1 MSGLAATVTTSVL
14 FTDLV
19 SSTELAIQLGRE
31 ASDAVRLAHF
41 ALLREAIDGC
51 GGTEVKSLGD
61 GLMVVY
67 PSATAALAS
76 AVRIQQNLEVH
87 NRTATSPLAVRIG
100 ISHGETSTDE
110 GDYFGEPVIE
120 AARLCAHAA
129 GGQILV
135 TEIVSYLARRSE
147 HEFDPLEPVALKGL
161 PEPVP
166 TAALRWEPLRA
177 DPQQPL
183 PARLAGRPA
192 AGLVGR
198 DEEQARLEVNLKAI
212 SAGDGP
218 RAVLLSGEPG
228 IGKTTLA
235 SETAQ
240 LAHAGGATVLYGRCD
255 DELAVPYQPFVEAIG
270 ELFAN
275 APEATVDSVDQRQ
288 LAELARILPQIR
300 HQHPDLPATPSTDSE
315 ADQYRLFNAVGAVLT
330 HLAER
335 TPVVFVL
342 DDLHWAD
349 KPTVL
354 LLRHLVTTLPSS
366 PVLLLGTYRES
377 DLSGSHPMTA
387 GLAALRREASV
398 ERISVDGLDDIGVVA
413 LLEGLAGHDIGDE
426 GIDLAHAVRRETGGN
441 PFFTA
446 EVLRHLVE
454 TDALRQDADG
464 RWGMTV
470 DLASVGLP
478 ASVREVVAQR
488 VRRLGDEVGHVLTV
502 ASVIGREFD
511 LALLAPAAE
520 RSELAVLEA
529 LEMAT
534 ERAVVAEVDGYPDRF
549 TFTHALFQH
558 TLYEELSA
566 TRRARLHR
574 HIGELLEGVCGT
586 DPGDRIG
593 ELANHWVAAIR
604 PTELTKALGYVR
616 RAGEWALTSSAPDE
630 AARWFAQARELL
642 EAHGSEDPAD
652 LLDVLISLGE
662 AQRMAGEPTFRE
674 TLLAA
679 AAGAAEQ
686 GDVRRLV
693 AAVLAN
699 HRGMAS
705 SIGEVDHER
714 IDVLRQ
720 ALAAVGDDDSAASA
734 RLLANLATEVSFSDE
749 RGSVRPLAAQAEAMA
764 RRLGDDASLLR
775 VLNVTFLARCLPDAY
790 DHIQATSAEAL
801 VLAERIDDPVAG
813 AWAAINRVY
822 ALAMALDG
830 DGIDAALAAAAV
842 AADVVGQPYLHWH
855 VGYLSATHAL
865 RAGDVDRA
873 ELLATQAFELGT
885 ESGQPEAFAC
895 FGAGLASIR
904 RHQGRLDEILELAR
918 GIHRDSPGLVA
929 LQGVLAM
936 ILSEC
941 GANDEARA
949 LLDAAHALDFNRESY
964 DYVWLIGTTVWAD
977 VAARLQDVA
986 AAEVL
991 YDQLSP
997 YSDLGIASGSSYNG
1011 VVAAYLGRL
1020 AVLLGRDD
1028 VAFAHFEASDNAL
1041 RRASAPMW
1049 LAANQLEWACH
1060 LVDRHPDQRP
1070 QAAAL
1075 VGEALTLAERYGCA
1089 GLERRAAAL
1098 LQELG
1103 PAER

>member
-19 SSTELAIQLGRE
+19 SSTELAIQLGRVAADE
-31 ASDAVRLAHF
+31 VRLAHF
-41 ALLREAIDGC
+41 ALLREAIEDC

-120 AARLCAHAA
+120 AARLCAYAT

-147 HEFDPLEPVALKGL
+147 HEFDPLEAVALKGL

-166 TAALRWEPLRA
+166 AAALRWEPLRA

-198 DEEQARLEVNLKAI
+198 AQEQVRLEANLKSI
-212 SAGDGP
+212 VAGDGP

-255 DELAVPYQPFVEAIG
+255 DELAVPYLPFVEALG

-275 APEATVDSVDQRQ
+275 APEATVESVDRRQ
-288 LAELARILPQIR
+288 LAELARLVPQIR
-300 HQHPDLPATPSTDSE
+300 HQHPDLPTTPSTDSE

-330 HLAER
+330 HLAAR

-354 LLRHLVTTLPSS
+354 LLRHLVTTLP
-366 PVLLLGTYRES
+366 PTGVLLLGTFRDS
-377 DLSGSHPMTA
+377 DLSASHPMTA
-387 GLAALRREASV
+387 GLAALRREETV
-398 ERISVDGLDDIGVVA
+398 ERIAVDGLDDIGVVA
-413 LLEGLAGHDIGDE
+413 LLEGLAGHDIGEE
-426 GIDLAHAVRRETGGN
+426 GVGLAHAVRRETGGN

-454 TDALRQDADG
+454 TDALRQDVHG

-470 DLASVGLP
+470 DPASVGLP

-488 VRRLGDEVGHVLTV
+488 VRRLGDHVGHVLTV

-511 LALLAPAAE
+511 LALLVPAAE

-529 LEMAT
+529 LEVAT
-534 ERAVVAEVDGYPDRF
+534 ERAVVAEVDGCPDRF
-549 TFTHALFQH
+549 TFSHALFQH

-604 PTELTKALGYVR
+604 PTELTKAVDYVR
-616 RAGEWALTSSAPDE
+616 RAGEWALASSAPHE
-630 AARWFAQARELL
+630 AARWFTQARELL
-642 EAHGSEDPAD
+642 EAHGSEFPEE

-662 AQRMAGEPTFRE
+662 AQRMGGEPAFRQ
-674 TLLAA
+674 TLLDAA
-679 AAGAAEQ
+679 RSAAER
-686 GDVRRLV
+686 DDSRRLV
-693 AAVLAN
+693 AAALAN
-699 HRGMAS
+699 HRGMVS
-705 SIGEVDHER
+705 SIGDVDPER
-714 IDVLRQ
+714 IEVLRL
-720 ALAAVGDDDSAASA
+720 ALAAAGDADSAVSA

-749 RGSVRPLAAQAEAMA
+749 RGSVRPLAADAEAMA
-764 RRLGDDASLLR
+764 RRLGDDASLLH
-775 VLNVTFLARCLPDAY
+775 VLNVTFLARCLPDSY
-790 DHIQATSAEAL
+790 DHIQATSAEAMA
-801 VLAERIDDPVAG
+801 LAERLGDPVAG

-842 AADVVGQPYLHWH
+842 AADMVGQPYLQWH
-855 VGYLSATHAL
+855 VGYLSATHVL
-865 RAGDVDRA
+865 RAGDHERA
-873 ELLATQAFELGT
+873 ELLATEAFELGSET
-885 ESGQPEAFAC
+885 GQPEAFAC

-918 GIHRDSPGLVA
+918 GIHRDRPGLVA

-941 GANDEARA
+941 GATDEARV

-977 VAARLQDVA
+977 VAARLHDVS

-997 YSDLGIASGSSYNG
+997 FSDLGVASGSSYNG
-1011 VVAAYLGRL
+1011 VVAAYLARL

-1028 VAFAHFEASDNAL
+1028 EALAHFQASDIAL
-1041 RRASAPMW
+1041 RAAAAPLWSAS
-1049 LAANQLEWACH
+1049 NQLEWASH
-1060 LVDRHPDQRP
+1060 LLDCHPDRRP
-1070 QAAAL
+1070 EAVAL
-1075 VGEALTLAERYGCA
+1075 VTEALATAERYGCV
-1089 GLERRAAAL
+1089 GVERRASVL
-1098 LQELG
+1098 LQATKG
-1103 PAER
+1103 

>member
-1 MSGLAATVTTSVL
+1 VSELATTVTTSVL

-19 SSTELAIQLGRE
+19 GSTELA
-31 ASDAVRLAHF
+31 VRLGWDVAEELRLVHF
-41 ALLREAIDGC
+41 GLLRTAVDEC
-51 GGTEVKSLGD
+51 GGTEVKNLGD
-61 GLMVVY
+61 GVMVVY
-67 PSATAALAS
+67 PSVTAALAS
-76 AVRIQQNLEVH
+76 AVRIQQSLEVH
-87 NRTATSPLAVRIG
+87 NRSATTPLSVRIG
-100 ISHGETSTDE
+100 IAHGEANTDE
-110 GDYFGEPVIE
+110 GEYYGEPVIE
-120 AARLCAHAA
+120 ASRLCSRAA
-129 GGQILV
+129 GGQIV
-135 TEIVSYLARRSE
+135 ATDIVRLLARRTE
-147 HEFDPLEPVALKGL
+147 HEFGPVEQVTLQGL
-161 PEPVP
+161 PDPVD
-166 TAALRWEPLRA
+166 AVEVLWHPLRA

-183 PARLAGRPA
+183 PSRLAGRPA

-198 DEEQARLEVNLKAI
+198 DGEQQRLEQSLKAAV
-212 SAGDGP
+212 SGDGP

-235 SETAQ
+235 SHTAQ

-255 DELAVPYQPFVEAIG
+255 DELSVPYQPFVEALG

-275 APEATVDSVDQRQ
+275 APEATVESVDRRQ
-288 LAELARILPQIR
+288 LAELARLLPQIR
-300 HQHPDLPATPSTDSE
+300 HQCPDLPATPSTDSE

-330 HLAER
+330 HLASS
-335 TPVVFVL
+335 TPVVLVL

-354 LLRHLVTTLPSS
+354 LLRHLVSTLPSTR
-366 PVLLLGTYRES
+366 VLLLGTYRES
-377 DLSGSHPMTA
+377 DLSASHPMTA

-398 ERISVDGLDDIGVVA
+398 ERVAVDGLDDVGVVA
-413 LLEGLAGHDIGDE
+413 LLEGLAGHEIGEE

-446 EVLRHLVE
+446 EVLRHLAE

-488 VRRLGDEVGHVLTV
+488 VRRLGDDVVHVLTV

-520 RSELAVLEA
+520 RSELEVLEA

-534 ERAVVAEVDGYPDRF
+534 ERAVVAELDGSPDRF

-558 TLYEELSA
+558 TLYEELSS
-566 TRRARLHR
+566 TRRSRLHR
-574 HIGELLEGVCGT
+574 HIGELLEGVCGSE
-586 DPGDRIG
+586 PGDRIG

-616 RAGEWALTSSAPDE
+616 QAGEWALTSSAPDE
-630 AARWFAQARELL
+630 AARWFEQARELL
-642 EAHGSEDPAD
+642 EAHGSEGPTD
-652 LLDVLISLGE
+652 LLDVLISLGA
-662 AQRMAGEPTFRE
+662 AQRMAGEPAFRE
-674 TLLAA
+674 TLLEA
-679 AAGAAEQ
+679 AAGAAEH
-686 GDVRRLV
+686 DDTERLV

-705 SIGEVDHER
+705 SIGEVDHQR
-714 IDVLRQ
+714 IAVLRK
-720 ALAAVGDDDSAASA
+720 ALAAVGDADSAATA

-749 RGSVRPLAAQAEAMA
+749 RASVRPLAAQAEAMA
-764 RRLGDDASLLR
+764 RRLGDDAALLH

-790 DHIQATSAEAL
+790 DHIQATSAEAM
-801 VLAERIDDPVAG
+801 VLAERIGDPVGG

-830 DGIDAALAAAAV
+830 AGIDAALAAAAV
-842 AADVVGQPYLHWH
+842 AADEVGQPYLQWH
-855 VGYLSATHAL
+855 VTYLSATHVL

-873 ELLATQAFELGT
+873 EVLATKAFELGS
-885 ESGQPEAFAC
+885 ESGQPEAFAAY
-895 FGAGLASIR
+895 GAGLASIR

-941 GANDEARA
+941 GADDEARV

-977 VAARLQDVA
+977 VAARLNDASA
-986 AAEVL
+986 AQVL
-991 YDQLSP
+991 YDQLAPFSN
-997 YSDLGIASGSSYNG
+997 LGIASGSSYNG

-1028 VAFAHFEASDNAL
+1028 EALAHFEAADAAL
-1041 RRASAPMW
+1041 RTAQAPLWSAS
-1049 LAANQLEWACH
+1049 NQLEWAVH
-1060 LVDRHPDQRP
+1060 LLDRDPHRRDE
-1070 QAAAL
+1070 AVAL
-1075 VGEALTLAERYGCA
+1075 VTEALVTAQQYGC
-1089 GLERRAAAL
+1089 GGVLRRAADVQQRLA
-1098 LQELG
+1098 G
-1103 PAER
+1103 AS